1 MFDYLSL
8 SPRQRQTIQYN
19 RQAREMR
26 RVNREKSIR
35 KRYSSAIKR
44 MNDLEQDSQDPKR
57 YWKFWHKQSD
67 KYATI
72 LRTSLRRMTRCEYRI
87 KMAKLRKVIDLH
99 EIERYKRMHRYYQ
112 DSLIFDLYAVETWL
126 NSVEEWGKYI
136 DSSSS
141 TDSIPPNGS
150 SSSDSD

>member
-35 KRYSSAIKR
+35 KRYSSAIRR

-57 YWKFWHKQSD
+57 YWKFWNKQSD

-87 KMAKLRKVIDLH
+87 KIAKLRKVIDLH

-112 DSLIFDLYAVETWL
+112 NSLIFDLHAVETWL
-126 NSVEEWGKYI
+126 DRVEEWGKYI
-136 DSSSS
+136 DSSSD
-141 TDSIPPNGS
+141 TDSVPPDGS
-150 SSSDSD
+150 SEDSD

>member
-35 KRYSSAIKR
+35 KRYSSAIRR

-57 YWKFWHKQSD
+57 YWKFWNKQSD

-112 DSLIFDLYAVETWL
+112 NSLIFDLHAVETWL
-126 NSVEEWGKYI
+126 DRVEEWGKYI
-136 DSSSS
+136 DSSSD
-141 TDSIPPNGS
+141 TDSVPPDGS
-150 SSSDSD
+150 SEDSD